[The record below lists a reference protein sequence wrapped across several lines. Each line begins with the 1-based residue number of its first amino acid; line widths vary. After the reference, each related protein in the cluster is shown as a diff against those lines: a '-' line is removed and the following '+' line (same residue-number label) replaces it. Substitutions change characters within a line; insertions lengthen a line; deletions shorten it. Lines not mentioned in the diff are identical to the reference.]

1 MKGGRK
7 KILTL
12 GLLGQLKG
20 IYYRYIFDSLFFL
33 DTTSQLMTLRA
44 SLTPATIKSKWQVL
58 FSKVPEFEKK
68 NNIKVTSLP
77 WLNFFETSCFEVNI
91 LFRVN

>member
-1 MKGGRK
+1 MITVLRRIPIGDRILTMKGGRK

-12 GLLGQLKG
+12 GLLGQLKESF
-20 IYYRYIFDSLFFL
+20 YRYIFDSLFFL

-44 SLTPATIKSKWQVL
+44 SLTPATIKSKWQVSLLL

-68 NNIKVTSLP
+68 QY
-77 WLNFFETSCFEVNI
+77 
-91 LFRVN
+91 